1 LSAPASDSSSMT
13 ENAAVEKKKILIIED
28 HPVFRAMLVQ
38 LIEKELGMT
47 VCGQAD
53 NIKEAMTLI
62 EQTLPDAAIVDIKLD
77 GSSGLELI
85 KDLKARHN
93 QLPVLILSM
102 HAERL
107 YAERALRA
115 GAKGYISKQETPS
128 EVVEAIRQV
137 MDGQIYISKRVN
149 REILERLGHADK
161 AVRPSG
167 VDLLS
172 NREIE
177 VFQLVGRG
185 FNSREIAGRLDLAST
200 TVDSHR
206 ASIKEKLGIK
216 NAAEL
221 YQRAAQWAESSP

>member
-1 LSAPASDSSSMT
+1 MT